1 MKVRF
6 EKVID
11 GVNRYIDS
19 EIYKNLNDVQEIL
32 ARIVVGRV
40 NASAENIK
48 NVFMNNGFA
57 KTLCLVDSDGLV
69 DIEPL
74 LHDLRAEIEKK
85 GKIEF
90 SVPMIGKMK
99 FTASDV
105 DVLRDMIVRE

>member
-1 MKVRF
+1 MKVQF

-40 NASAENIK
+40 NAGAENIK
-48 NVFMNNGFA
+48 NVLMNNGFA
-57 KTLCLVDSDGLV
+57 KTLCLVDSDGMI
-69 DIEPL
+69 DIDPL

-90 SVPMIGKMK
+90 NVPMIGKMK

-105 DVLRDMIVRE
+105 DMLRDMIVRE